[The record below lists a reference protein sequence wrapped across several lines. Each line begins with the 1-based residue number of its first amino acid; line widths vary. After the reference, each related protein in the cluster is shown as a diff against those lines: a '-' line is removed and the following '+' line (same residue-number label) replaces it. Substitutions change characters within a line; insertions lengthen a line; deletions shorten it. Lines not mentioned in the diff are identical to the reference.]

1 MQTKITQLV
10 LVILL
15 GSFAVKAQIS
25 DRKAE
30 KEKKRV
36 EREKINFAP
45 FYSGSGCLAILFSF
59 RV

>member
-1 MQTKITQLV
+1 MKTIITMLV
-10 LVILL
+10 LVMLL

-30 KEKKRV
+30 KEKNRV
-36 EREKINFAP
+36 EREKGIAAP
-45 FYSGSGCLAILFSF
+45 VYSGSGCLATLFSS

>member
-1 MQTKITQLV
+1 MQAKITLLV

-15 GSFAVKAQIS
+15 GSIGAKAQIS

-36 EREKINFAP
+36 EREKEIAALV
-45 FYSGSGCLAILFSF
+45 YSGSGCLAILFSS